1 MDVGVNE
8 QELQKM
14 EDRID
19 KRMRDLEFR
28 KGEILALNIRH
39 IQEFVWS
46 FTRAYENGDMKRC
59 GRIVDIMINISHTK
73 AEIPTLQEYFGGERI
88 ARYKGTIHIDKAS
101 QWITY
106 IGEIIIEKTEW
117 RVESEPIN

>member
-1 MDVGVNE
+1 MNIGANE
-8 QELQKM
+8 QELQNM
-14 EDRID
+14 EDRIE
-19 KRMRDLEFR
+19 KRMRNLEFR
-28 KGEILALNIRH
+28 KDEILNLNIRH

-59 GRIVDIMINISHTK
+59 GRIMDIMITLSHNK
-73 AEIPTLQEYFGGERI
+73 AEIPTLQQYYGGERI

-101 QWITY
+101 EWITY
-106 IGEIIIEKTEW
+106 IGEIIIDKTEW